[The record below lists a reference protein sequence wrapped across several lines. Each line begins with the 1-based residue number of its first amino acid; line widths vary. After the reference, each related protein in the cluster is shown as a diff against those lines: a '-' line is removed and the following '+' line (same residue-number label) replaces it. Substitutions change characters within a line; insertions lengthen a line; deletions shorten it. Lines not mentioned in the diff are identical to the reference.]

1 MGRIAN
7 EEQKCYI
14 LGRVKGRVVA
24 LVAGL
29 KGVLDTKGW
38 RLCRVISASPL
49 VQDFYLAEGTGLA
62 LQLRHRRSL
71 DFDFFTRRPAERIAT
86 AALTRTIQQLFGPAV
101 TIELSQVDQVTWNIG
116 GTMLTFM
123 AYPFPLLEPL
133 VPGEMISRN
142 LAGLSLASPR
152 EIALMK
158 AYSLGRRATFRDY
171 LDLYFLLQGQIVTL
185 QYILEAAP
193 RKFVTGGEG
202 VFSSRLF
209 LEQLT
214 YTRDLE
220 DKDVAL
226 ELVRGKSVTAG
237 TVEEF
242 LRTQVR
248 QFLKTTVLERG

>member
-1 MGRIAN
+1 M
-7 EEQKCYI
+7 
-14 LGRVKGRVVA
+14 
-24 LVAGL
+24 
-29 KGVLDTKGW
+29 
-38 RLCRVISASPL
+38 
-49 VQDFYLAEGTGLA
+49 
-62 LQLRHRRSL
+62 
-71 DFDFFTRRPAERIAT
+71 
-86 AALTRTIQQLFGPAV
+86 
-101 TIELSQVDQVTWNIG
+101 TWNIG

-158 AYSLGRRATFRDY
+158 TYSLGRRATFRDY
-171 LDLYFLLQGQIVTL
+171 LDMYFLLQGQIVT
-185 QYILEAAP
+185 EAAP

-202 VFSSRLF
+202 GVSSRLF

-214 YTRDLE
+214 YTRDME